1 MVGFS
6 RMDILKYK
14 PTAGYTPL
22 IKRGEMGMATL
33 DFGMLNLSV
42 GDSFFEDTADNQAL
56 LIVLS
61 GQCTLLVGHNGN
73 KAHGII
79 GERPN
84 VFVDAAYRAYIPYR
98 TTYEVFADE
107 VPLEVAICKVPSA
120 LDMAALILEPG
131 DETADSAHQLIANE
145 TVMQSFA
152 GEAICLYR
160 FQQAE
165 GCVHQ
170 RIYNDDSSFDQCIAL
185 HHNDILALPEGYH
198 AEVVESHG
206 RPPYGLWLTPC
217 DTQ

>member
-84 VFVDAAYRAYIPYR
+84 VFADAAYRVYIPCR

-107 VPLEVAICKVPSA
+107 VPLEVAICKMPSA
-120 LDMAALILEPG
+120 LDAAALILEPG
-131 DETADSAHQLIANE
+131 DEPNEGPYELIASE
-145 TVMQSFA
+145 TVMQSLA

-160 FQQAE
+160 FRQEE
-165 GCVHQ
+165 GCIHQ
-170 RIYNDDSSFDQCIAL
+170 RIYNDDLSFDQCIAL
-185 HHNDILALPEGYH
+185 HHNDILALPPRYH
-198 AEVVESHG
+198 AEAVEPHG
-206 RPPYGLWLTPC
+206 RPPYCLWLSSR
-217 DTQ
+217 DAR